1 MCIWIVSI
9 IWLLWIMLLWTFMC
23 KFLCEHVFIL
33 MCLCLEKKLLCHEV
47 TQWLSFWRIVRF
59 LSKVTAPFYILTSN
73 VWRSNFS
80 TVWPVLVIMC
90 FSFFYYSYPS
100 GYEVTFSSET
110 KSFSCFA
117 VKDDVFILGAKHQ
130 VY

>member
-1 MCIWIVSI
+1 MPRKEIAVSRGYSVVI
-9 IWLLWIMLLWTFMC
+9 
-23 KFLCEHVFIL
+23 FLKNCQISFQSDCTILHSHQQCLKVQFLHSLASTCYYVF
-33 MCLCLEKKLLCHEV
+33 
-47 TQWLSFWRIVRF
+47 F
-59 LSKVTAPFYILTSN
+59 
-73 VWRSNFS
+73 
-80 TVWPVLVIMC
+80 
-90 FSFFYYSYPS
+90 FFYYSYPS